1 MYLFRL
7 IQSLRNS
14 GRFGQFGAKSSQT
27 SSSLSIEEAYKILGL
42 EKGCSKQDVLDA
54 ATKLQ
59 KRIHPDMVR
68 NVRSDRLSQYVSEA
82 KEKIL
87 KTDFS

>member
-1 MYLFRL
+1 M
-7 IQSLRNS
+7 
-14 GRFGQFGAKSSQT
+14 QFC
-27 SSSLSIEEAYKILGL
+27 
-42 EKGCSKQDVLDA
+42 CSKQDVLDA

-87 KTDFS
+87 KTDFN